1 VLAGLVLI
9 PSGGILFAA
18 GLEVAGGIVF
28 WGGWVLAIGSI
39 VVLAVRISFLGR
51 QISSDFHFSP
61 LPTFIFTTAA
71 AGIAAEFPEAGA
83 ALGYVALL
91 WFYLRWRL
99 A

>member
-9 PSGGILFAA
+9 PSGGLLFEA

-28 WGGWVLAIGSI
+28 WAGWLLAIGSI
-39 VVLAVRISFLGR
+39 VVLAVRISILGR
-51 QISSDFHFSP
+51 QISSDFHFLP
-61 LPTFIFTTAA
+61 LPTFILATAA
-71 AGIAAEFPEAGA
+71 AGVAAEFPEAGA
-83 ALGYVALL
+83 ALAYVALL